1 MSRPLFFSLTATVL
15 AMSAFSAPMASA
27 QTRDDATIV
36 VNGTVAARCRVG
48 EIEGGGDT
56 FDMGVLIDT
65 STGLLR
71 RDLDAPDKVVTGSFC
86 NTQSTLTV
94 RALPMAPEDV
104 TFLSSDAFTR
114 RIDFIATASGWT
126 QTPARFETAGGETQG
141 AAAQIQP
148 NPTDVDLILS
158 LSDFT
163 ANGGADRRPV
173 ASDDYVG
180 QVTLTLTPSF

>member
-1 MSRPLFFSLTATVL
+1 MSRHLLFSLIATVL
-15 AMSAFSAPMASA
+15 AVPAFSSSAALA
-27 QTRDDATIV
+27 QTRDDTTII
-36 VNGTVAARCRVG
+36 VNGTVPARCRVG
-48 EIEGGGDT
+48 EIRGAGDT
-56 FDMGVLIDT
+56 FDLGVMIDT

-71 RDLDAPDKVVTGSFC
+71 RDLSAPDKVVTGSFC
-86 NTQSTLTV
+86 NTQSVLTV
-94 RALPMAPEDV
+94 RAVPMAPEDV

-126 QTPARFETAGGETQG
+126 ETPARFKTSAGENQSG
-141 AAAQIQP
+141 AAQIQP

>member
-1 MSRPLFFSLTATVL
+1 MGRSRTTRSVALVAVTACL
-15 AMSAFSAPMASA
+15 SAPVLA
-27 QTRDDATIV
+27 QTRDDAIILI
-36 VNGTVAARCRVG
+36 NGTVPAGCRAG
-48 EIEGGGDT
+48 EVLGGDDT

-71 RDLDAPDKVVTGSFC
+71 PDLNAVDKVVVGSFC

-94 RALPMAPEDV
+94 SAIPMSAEDV
-104 TFLSSDAFTR
+104 QSLGSDAFTR
-114 RIDFIATASGWT
+114 RIDFVATASGWT
-126 QTPARFETAGGETQG
+126 DVPARFETALGETQA

-158 LSDFT
+158 LSNFT
-163 ANGGADRRPV
+163 PNGGMDRRPV